1 MLFRFLRHWRSSYA
15 GIPKAIWLLALINL
29 VNRLGSMVI
38 VFITIYLTKELHF
51 SIREAG
57 YVMGFFGAGAL
68 TGAFVGGKLTDRFG
82 YYHVQLWSLV
92 ANGIML
98 ILLLPIRDFWLMCA
112 AVFVMSLT
120 GDVFRP
126 ANSVAIAR
134 NSAPENRTRS
144 ISLMRM
150 AFNMGWTISPAVGG
164 LLVAT
169 LGWKWLF
176 WVDGLTCIAAAL
188 TLRWLMPPKPA
199 DDSHQAVEHQD
210 TAPAVAS
217 PYRDRTFLW
226 FVLLT
231 MLNAVVFMQ
240 LLWTVPVFW
249 KDGYHWTEA
258 QIGLMSAVNGLLVFL
273 IEMPLVHR
281 LEGRRPQLD
290 YARIGLIMYIV
301 AYLSFVTPLG
311 ASAAALSFIVFIS
324 FGEMFV
330 MPFSSNYVYGRS
342 SGRKQGQYMAL
353 YTMAYSVANILA
365 PLFGTQVIAAWGY
378 STLWYLLAVL
388 AAVTWLGFWFL
399 GKKTNTVPA
408 VVPAQE
414 GIPGATAE
422 SVSPTVS

>member
-1 MLFRFLRHWRSSYA
+1 MLFRFFRHWRSSYT

-51 SIREAG
+51 GIREAG

-68 TGAFVGGKLTDRFG
+68 TGAFLGGKFTDRYG
-82 YYHVQLWSLV
+82 YYHVQFWSLV
-92 ANGIML
+92 GNGIML

-112 AVFVMSLT
+112 AVYFMSLT
-120 GDVFRP
+120 GDLFRP

-134 NSAPENRTRS
+134 NSQPENRTRS

-164 LLVAT
+164 VLVAT
-169 LGWKWLF
+169 LGWYWLF
-176 WVDGLTCIAAAL
+176 WVDGLTCIAAAF
-188 TLRWLMPPKPA
+188 TLRWLMPPKPSDA
-199 DDSHQAVEHQD
+199 ASPAEVHKEET
-210 TAPAVAS
+210 TAAAS
-217 PYRDRTFLW
+217 PYRDRVFLW

-240 LLWTVPVFW
+240 MLWTVPVFW
-249 KDGYHWTEA
+249 KDQFLWTEA
-258 QIGLMSAVNGLLVFL
+258 QIGLMSALNGLLVFMV
-273 IEMPLVHR
+273 EMPLIHR
-281 LEGRRPQLD
+281 LEGQRPQLY
-290 YARIGLIMYIV
+290 YARIGLILYII

-311 ASAAALSFIVFIS
+311 AFAAAFSFILFIS

-342 SGRKQGQYMAL
+342 SGSKQGQYMGL

-365 PLFGTQVIAAWGY
+365 PLFGTQVIAAWGF

-388 AAVTWLGFWFL
+388 AGITWVGFWYL
-399 GKKTNTVPA
+399 GKKTRPVARPEETT
-408 VVPAQE
+408 E
-414 GIPGATAE
+414 IE
-422 SVSPTVS
+422 SVPTLS

>member
-1 MLFRFLRHWRSSYA
+1 MLFRFYRHWRSSYI

-57 YVMGFFGAGAL
+57 YVMGFFGMGAL

-82 YYHVQLWSLV
+82 YYPVQLWSLV

-98 ILLLPIRDFWLMCA
+98 ILLIPIRDFWLMCA
-112 AVFVMSLT
+112 AVFMMSLT

-150 AFNMGWTISPAVGG
+150 AFNMGWTIAPAVGG

-169 LGWKWLF
+169 LGWFWLF

-199 DDSHQAVEHQD
+199 ETPLHPSENNEV
-210 TAPAVAS
+210 APATAS

-249 KDGYHWTEA
+249 KDHFQWTEA
-258 QIGLMSAVNGLLVFL
+258 QIGLMSALNGLLVFL

-281 LEGRRPQLD
+281 LEGRRPQLS
-290 YARIGLIMYIV
+290 YARMGLIMYII
-301 AYLSFVTPLG
+301 AYLAFVTPLG
-311 ASAAALSFIVFIS
+311 AFAAALMFTIFIS

-342 SGRKQGQYMAL
+342 SGSKQGQYMAL

-365 PLFGTQVIAAWGY
+365 PLFGTQVIAAWGF
-378 STLWYLLAVL
+378 STLWYLLSIL
-388 AAVTWLGFWFL
+388 AGITWVGFWVL
-399 GKKTNTVPA
+399 GKKTAAPNTVGS
-408 VVPAQE
+408 E
-414 GIPGATAE
+414 PGAIGE
-422 SVSPTVS
+422 PLPQTVS

>member
-1 MLFRFLRHWRSSYA
+1 MLFKFFRHWRDSYV
-15 GIPKAIWLLALINL
+15 GIPRTIWFLALINL

-51 SIREAG
+51 GIREAG

-82 YYHVQLWSLV
+82 YYPVQFWSLI
-92 ANGIML
+92 ANGVML

-112 AVFVMSLT
+112 AVYLMSLT

-169 LGWKWLF
+169 LGWTWLF
-176 WVDGLTCIAAAL
+176 WIDGITCIAAAL
-188 TLRWLMPPKPA
+188 TLRWLMPPKPE
-199 DDSHQAVEHQD
+199 DKVVETPD
-210 TAPAVAS
+210 NKEIVPAVQS
-217 PYRDRTFLW
+217 PYRDRPFLW
-226 FVLLT
+226 FALLT

-249 KDGYHWTEA
+249 KDGFQWTEA
-258 QIGLMSAVNGLLVFL
+258 RIGLMSALNGLMVFL

-281 LEGRRPQLD
+281 LEGRRPQLS
-290 YARIGLIMYIV
+290 YARMGLLMYVV
-301 AYLSFVTPLG
+301 AYLSFELPLG
-311 ASAAALSFIVFIS
+311 ASAVALMFIIFIS

-342 SGRKQGQYMAL
+342 AGSQQGQYMAL
-353 YTMAYSVANILA
+353 YTMAYSIANIIA

-378 STLWYLLAVL
+378 STLWYLLSILAV
-388 AAVTWLGFWFL
+388 VTWVGFWIL
-399 GKKTNTVPA
+399 DKKTSKPKMIETEPAPALEPSPQTVL
-408 VVPAQE
+408 
-414 GIPGATAE
+414 
-422 SVSPTVS
+422 

>member
-1 MLFRFLRHWRSSYA
+1 MLFKFYRHWRESFS
-15 GIPKAIWLLALINL
+15 GIPRAIWLLASINL

-68 TGAFVGGKLTDRFG
+68 TGAFLGGKLTDKFG
-82 YYHVQLWSLV
+82 YSPVQFWSLI
-92 ANGIML
+92 ANGVML
-98 ILLLPIRDFWLMCA
+98 ILLIPIRDFWIMCA
-112 AVFVMSLT
+112 AIFTMSVT

-150 AFNMGWTISPAVGG
+150 AFNMGWTIAPAVGG
-164 LLVAT
+164 FLVAAF
-169 LGWKWLF
+169 GWTVMF

-188 TLRWLMPPKPA
+188 TLYWLMPPKPA
-199 DDSHQAVEHQD
+199 VAASEAVENKQV
-210 TAPAVAS
+210 AVASTS
-217 PYRDRTFLW
+217 PYRDRAFLW

-231 MLNAVVFMQ
+231 LLNAMVFMQ
-240 LLWTVPVFW
+240 ILWTVPVFW
-249 KDGYHWTEA
+249 KDSYQWTESHIGIMMA
-258 QIGLMSAVNGLLVFL
+258 LNGLMVFL
-273 IEMPLVHR
+273 IEMPLVYR

-290 YARIGLIMYIV
+290 YVRMGLLMYIA
-301 AYLSFVTPLG
+301 AYLSFVTPFG
-311 ASAAALSFIVFIS
+311 ALAAALLFTVMIS
-324 FGEMFV
+324 LGEMFV

-342 SGRKQGQYMAL
+342 AGSQQGQYMAL

-378 STLWYLLAVL
+378 STLWWLLALL
-388 AAVTWLGFWFL
+388 AGITWVGFWYL
-399 GKKTNTVPA
+399 DKKSPKGKNLEKKPEEFSEMMPEAVP
-408 VVPAQE
+408 
-414 GIPGATAE
+414 
-422 SVSPTVS
+422 

>member
-1 MLFRFLRHWRSSYA
+1 MLFRFYRHWRSSYI

-57 YVMGFFGAGAL
+57 YVMGFFGIGAL

-82 YYHVQLWSLV
+82 YYPVQLWSLV

-98 ILLLPIRDFWLMCA
+98 ILLIPIRDFWLMCA
-112 AVFVMSLT
+112 AVFMMSLT

-150 AFNMGWTISPAVGG
+150 AFNMGWTIAPAVGG
-164 LLVAT
+164 VLVAT
-169 LGWKWLF
+169 LGWYWLF

-188 TLRWLMPPKPA
+188 TLRLLMPPKPL
-199 DDSHQAVEHQD
+199 DVAVHSIENKEV
-210 TAPAVAS
+210 APVVAS
-217 PYRDRTFLW
+217 PYHDRTFLW

-249 KDGYHWTEA
+249 KDGYQWTEA
-258 QIGLMSAVNGLLVFL
+258 QIGLMSALNGLMVFL

-290 YARIGLIMYIV
+290 YARMGLIMYIV
-301 AYLSFVTPLG
+301 AYLAFVTPMG
-311 ASAAALSFIVFIS
+311 AFAAALLFIIFIS
-324 FGEMFV
+324 FGEMLV

-342 SGRKQGQYMAL
+342 SGSKQGQYMAL

-378 STLWYLLAVL
+378 STLWYLLAIL
-388 AAVTWLGFWFL
+388 AGITWFGFWFL
-399 GKKTNTVPA
+399 DKKTTTKSAVGPESEIVAEPA
-408 VVPAQE
+408 PQ
-414 GIPGATAE
+414 
-422 SVSPTVS
+422 TVS

>member
-1 MLFRFLRHWRSSYA
+1 MLFRFYRHWRSSYI

-57 YVMGFFGAGAL
+57 YVMGFFGLGAL

-82 YYHVQLWSLV
+82 YYPVQFWSLV

-98 ILLLPIRDFWLMCA
+98 ILLIPIRDFWLMCA
-112 AVFVMSLT
+112 AVYLMSLT

-150 AFNMGWTISPAVGG
+150 AFNMGWTIAPAVGG
-164 LLVAT
+164 VLVAT
-169 LGWKWLF
+169 LGWFWMF

-199 DDSHQAVEHQD
+199 EKPLHPSENKAVA
-210 TAPAVAS
+210 TATAS

-249 KDGYHWTEA
+249 KDHFQWTEA
-258 QIGLMSAVNGLLVFL
+258 QIGAMSALNGLLVFL

-281 LEGRRPQLD
+281 LEGQRPQLS
-290 YARIGLIMYIV
+290 YARMGLFLYII

-311 ASAAALSFIVFIS
+311 AFAAALVFTVFIS

-342 SGRKQGQYMAL
+342 SGSKQGQYMAL

-365 PLFGTQVIAAWGY
+365 PLFGTQVIAAWGF
-378 STLWYLLAVL
+378 STLWCLLAIL
-388 AAVTWLGFWFL
+388 AGITWVGFWVL
-399 GKKTNTVPA
+399 GKKT
-408 VVPAQE
+408 
-414 GIPGATAE
+414 
-422 SVSPTVS
+422 TVSNQKPEPEAEALAEPLPQTAT

>member
-1 MLFRFLRHWRSSYA
+1 MLFRFYRHWRSSFT

-57 YVMGFFGAGAL
+57 YVMGFYGLGAL

-82 YYHVQLWSLV
+82 YYPVQLWSLI

-98 ILLLPIRDFWLMCA
+98 ILLIPIRDFWLMCA
-112 AVFVMSLT
+112 AVYMMSLT

-150 AFNMGWTISPAVGG
+150 AFNMGWTIAPAVGG
-164 LLVAT
+164 VLVAA
-169 LGWKWLF
+169 LGWYWLF
-176 WVDGLTCIAAAL
+176 WVDGLTCIAAAVA
-188 TLRWLMPPKPA
+188 LRLLMPPKRSDA
-199 DDSHQAVEHQD
+199 DVHSIENKEVASQ
-210 TAPAVAS
+210 VAS

-249 KDGYHWTEA
+249 KDGFHWTEA
-258 QIGLMSAVNGLLVFL
+258 QIGLMSALNGLMVFL

-290 YARIGLIMYIV
+290 YARMGLVMYIV
-301 AYLSFVTPLG
+301 AYLAFVTPLG
-311 ASAAALSFIVFIS
+311 AFAAALLFTVFIS
-324 FGEMFV
+324 LGEMFV

-342 SGRKQGQYMAL
+342 SGSRQGQYMAL
-353 YTMAYSVANILA
+353 YTMAYSVANIIA

-378 STLWYLLAVL
+378 SALWYLLAIL
-388 AAVTWLGFWFL
+388 AGITWVGFKIL
-399 GKKTNTVPA
+399 DKKTTTAKQSSETEPDLLVEPA
-408 VVPAQE
+408 PQ
-414 GIPGATAE
+414 
-422 SVSPTVS
+422 TVS

>member
-1 MLFRFLRHWRSSYA
+1 MLFRFFRHWRSSYA
-15 GIPKAIWLLALINL
+15 GIPRAIWFLALINL

-57 YVMGFFGAGAL
+57 YVMGFFGVGAL

-82 YYHVQLWSLV
+82 YYPVQFWSLI

-112 AVFVMSLT
+112 AVFMMSLT

-169 LGWKWLF
+169 LGWYWLF

-188 TLRWLMPPKPA
+188 TLRWLMPPKPSDA
-199 DDSHQAVEHQD
+199 AAQSIEGKAV
-210 TAPAVAS
+210 APAAAS

-249 KDGYHWTEA
+249 KDGFQWTEA
-258 QIGLMSAVNGLLVFL
+258 QIGLMSAMNGLLVFL

-281 LEGRRPQLD
+281 LEGRRSQLN
-290 YARIGLIMYIV
+290 YARMGLIMYIV

-311 ASAAALSFIVFIS
+311 AFAAALLFIIFIS
-324 FGEMFV
+324 FGEMLV

-342 SGRKQGQYMAL
+342 AGSKQGQYIGL

-378 STLWYLLAVL
+378 STLWFLLAILAVL
-388 AAVTWLGFWFL
+388 TWGGFWL
-399 GKKTNTVPA
+399 LDKKTTAAPA
-408 VVPAQE
+408 AEPLREIVSETSP
-414 GIPGATAE
+414 E
-422 SVSPTVS
+422 SVSPTIN

>member
-1 MLFRFLRHWRSSYA
+1 MLFKFFRHWRDSYV
-15 GIPKAIWLLALINL
+15 GIPRTIWFLALINL

-51 SIREAG
+51 GIREAG

-82 YYHVQLWSLV
+82 YYPVQFWSLI
-92 ANGIML
+92 ANGVML

-112 AVFVMSLT
+112 AVYLMSLT

-150 AFNMGWTISPAVGG
+150 AFNMGWTIAPAVGG

-169 LGWKWLF
+169 LGWTWLF
-176 WVDGLTCIAAAL
+176 WIDGITCIAAAL
-188 TLRWLMPPKPA
+188 TLRWLMPPKPEEKI
-199 DDSHQAVEHQD
+199 VE
-210 TAPAVAS
+210 TPENKVAIPVVVS
-217 PYRDRTFLW
+217 PYRDRPFLW
-226 FVLLT
+226 FALLT

-240 LLWTVPVFW
+240 FLWTVPVFW
-249 KDGYHWTEA
+249 KDGFQWTEA
-258 QIGLMSAVNGLLVFL
+258 QIGLMSALNGLMVFL

-281 LEGRRPQLD
+281 LEGRRPQLS
-290 YARIGLIMYIV
+290 YARMGLLMYIV
-301 AYLSFVTPLG
+301 AYLSFELPLG
-311 ASAAALSFIVFIS
+311 ASAVALMFIIFIS

-342 SGRKQGQYMAL
+342 AGNQQGQYMAL
-353 YTMAYSVANILA
+353 YTMAYSIANIAA

-388 AAVTWLGFWFL
+388 ALITWAGFWML
-399 GKKTNTVPA
+399 DKKTSKPKMIETESLPA
-408 VVPAQE
+408 LEPSPQ
-414 GIPGATAE
+414 TAL
-422 SVSPTVS
+422 

>member
-1 MLFRFLRHWRSSYA
+1 MLFRFYRHWRNSYA

-51 SIREAG
+51 GIREAG
-57 YVMGFFGAGAL
+57 YVMGFFGLGAL

-82 YYHVQLWSLV
+82 YYPVQLWSLI
-92 ANGIML
+92 ANGVML
-98 ILLLPIRDFWLMCA
+98 ILLLPIRDFWLMCG
-112 AVFVMSLT
+112 AVYLMSLT

-134 NSAPENRTRS
+134 NSTPENRTRS

-150 AFNMGWTISPAVGG
+150 AFNMGWTIAPAVGG

-169 LGWKWLF
+169 LGWYWLF
-176 WVDGLTCIAAAL
+176 WVDGLTCIAAAI
-188 TLRWLMPPKPA
+188 TLRLLMPPKPA
-199 DDSHQAVEHQD
+199 NTAARIVENKEV
-210 TAPAVAS
+210 APAVAS

-240 LLWTVPVFW
+240 FLWTVPVFW

-258 QIGLMSAVNGLLVFL
+258 QIGLMSALNGLLVFVV
-273 IEMPLVHR
+273 EMPLVHS
-281 LEGRRPQLD
+281 LDGRRPQLD
-290 YARIGLIMYIV
+290 YARVGLLLYIA

-311 ASAAALSFIVFIS
+311 AFAAALLFITFIS

-342 SGRKQGQYMAL
+342 TGNRQGQYMAL

-365 PLFGTQVIAAWGY
+365 PLFGTQVIAAWGFH
-378 STLWYLLAVL
+378 TLWYLLCVL
-388 AAVTWLGFWFL
+388 AAVTWVGFWIL
-399 GKKTNTVPA
+399 GKRTAA
-408 VVPAQE
+408 VVSLEPA
-414 GIPGATAE
+414 PE
-422 SVSPTVS
+422 SV

>member
-1 MLFRFLRHWRSSYA
+1 MLFKFFRHWRDSYV
-15 GIPKAIWLLALINL
+15 GIPRTIWFLALINL

-51 SIREAG
+51 GIREAG

-82 YYHVQLWSLV
+82 YYPVQFWSLI

-112 AVFVMSLT
+112 AVYFMSLT

-150 AFNMGWTISPAVGG
+150 AFNMGWTIAPAVGG

-169 LGWKWLF
+169 LGWTWLF
-176 WVDGLTCIAAAL
+176 WIDGITCIAAAL
-188 TLRWLMPPKPA
+188 TLRWLMPPKPE
-199 DDSHQAVEHQD
+199 DKIVE
-210 TAPAVAS
+210 TPESKEVAPVTVS

-226 FVLLT
+226 FALLT

-240 LLWTVPVFW
+240 FLWTVPVFW
-249 KDGYHWTEA
+249 KDGFQWTEA
-258 QIGLMSAVNGLLVFL
+258 QIGLMSALNGLMVFL

-281 LEGRRPQLD
+281 LEGRRPQLS
-290 YARIGLIMYIV
+290 YARMGLLMYIV
-301 AYLSFVTPLG
+301 AYLSFELPLG
-311 ASAAALSFIVFIS
+311 AWAMALMFIIFIS

-342 SGRKQGQYMAL
+342 AGSQQGQYMAL
-353 YTMAYSVANILA
+353 YTMAYSVANIIA

-378 STLWYLLAVL
+378 SILWYLLSILAV
-388 AAVTWLGFWFL
+388 VTWVGFWIL
-399 GKKTNTVPA
+399 DKRTSKPKMIETEPVPTLE
-408 VVPAQE
+408 PSPQ
-414 GIPGATAE
+414 TAL
-422 SVSPTVS
+422 

>member
-1 MLFRFLRHWRSSYA
+1 MLFRFYRHWRNSYI

-57 YVMGFFGAGAL
+57 YVMGFFGLGAL

-82 YYHVQLWSLV
+82 YQPVQFWSLI

-98 ILLLPIRDFWLMCA
+98 ILLIPIRDFWLMCA
-112 AVFVMSLT
+112 AVFMMSLT

-150 AFNMGWTISPAVGG
+150 AFNMGWTIAPAVGG
-164 LLVAT
+164 VLVAT
-169 LGWKWLF
+169 LGWFWLF

-188 TLRWLMPPKPA
+188 TLRWLLPSKPS
-199 DDSHQAVEHQD
+199 DEGIHSIENKETTQ
-210 TAPAVAS
+210 AVAS

-249 KDGYHWTEA
+249 KDSYYWTEA
-258 QIGLMSAVNGLLVFL
+258 QIGLMSALNGLMVFL

-281 LEGRRPQLD
+281 LEGRRPQLA
-290 YARIGLIMYIV
+290 YARMGLITYII
-301 AYLSFVTPLG
+301 AYLAFVTPLG
-311 ASAAALSFIVFIS
+311 SFAAALSFIVFIS
-324 FGEMFV
+324 IGEMLV

-342 SGRKQGQYMAL
+342 SGSKQGQYMAL

-378 STLWYLLAVL
+378 STLWYLLAILSVI
-388 AAVTWLGFWFL
+388 TWAGFWFL
-399 GKKTNTVPA
+399 DKKTTTALQSAQSEPE
-408 VVPAQE
+408 VV
-414 GIPGATAE
+414 AE
-422 SVSPTVS
+422 PVTQTVS

>member
-1 MLFRFLRHWRSSYA
+1 MLLKFYRHWLDSFS

-68 TGAFVGGKLTDRFG
+68 AGAFLGGKLTDRFG
-82 YYHVQLWSLV
+82 YYPVQFWSLIASGLV
-92 ANGIML
+92 L
-98 ILLLPIRDFWLMCA
+98 IALIPIRDFWVMCG
-112 AVFVMSLT
+112 AVFMMSLT

-134 NSAPENRTRS
+134 NSSPENRTRS

-150 AFNMGWTISPAVGG
+150 AFNMGWTIAPAIGG
-164 LLVAT
+164 VLVAAF
-169 LGWKWLF
+169 GWFWLF

-188 TLRWLMPPKPA
+188 VLRWLMPPKPA
-199 DDSHQAVEHQD
+199 EAKNATTADKEHDS
-210 TAPAVAS
+210 TPASLS
-217 PYRDRTFLW
+217 PYRDRPYLW

-231 MLNAVVFMQ
+231 MMNAIVFMQ

-249 KDGYHWTEA
+249 KDSFQWNESN
-258 QIGLMSAVNGLLVFL
+258 IGLMMALNGLMVFL
-273 IEMPLVHR
+273 IEMPLVYR

-290 YARIGLIMYIV
+290 YVRMGLLMYMA
-301 AYLSFVTPLG
+301 AYLSFVLPFG
-311 ASAAALSFIVFIS
+311 AVLAAVLFTVAIS
-324 FGEMFV
+324 MGEMFV

-342 SGRKQGQYMAL
+342 AGTHQGQYMGL
-353 YTMAYSVANILA
+353 YTMAYSVSNILA

-378 STLWYLLAVL
+378 YTLWWLLAL
-388 AAVTWLGFWFL
+388 IAGITWVGFWLLEKRNSRQQAANTGMSEMEIVEGL
-399 GKKTNTVPA
+399 GV
-408 VVPAQE
+408 
-414 GIPGATAE
+414 
-422 SVSPTVS
+422 

>member
-1 MLFRFLRHWRSSYA
+1 MLFRFYRHWRSSYV

-51 SIREAG
+51 GIREAG

-68 TGAFVGGKLTDRFG
+68 TGAFLGGKLTDRFG
-82 YYHVQLWSLV
+82 YYPVQFWSLIG
-92 ANGIML
+92 NGIML
-98 ILLLPIRDFWLMCA
+98 ILLLPIRDFWVMCA
-112 AVFVMSLT
+112 AVFFMSLS

-164 LLVAT
+164 VLVAT
-169 LGWKWLF
+169 LGWSWLF

-199 DDSHQAVEHQD
+199 DTPVHAAEVKEPVPVAV
-210 TAPAVAS
+210 S

-226 FVLLT
+226 FILLT

-240 LLWTVPVFW
+240 MLWTVPVFW
-249 KDGYHWTEA
+249 KDHFQWTEA
-258 QIGLMSAVNGLLVFL
+258 QIGLMSALNGLLVFL
-273 IEMPLVHR
+273 VEMPLVHR
-281 LEGRRPQLD
+281 LEGRRPQLE
-290 YARIGLIMYIV
+290 YARVGLILYII
-301 AYLSFVTPLG
+301 AYLAFVTPLG
-311 ASAAALSFIVFIS
+311 AFAAALMFIVFIS

-342 SGRKQGQYMAL
+342 SGIKQGQYMGL
-353 YTMAYSVANILA
+353 YTMAYSVANIIA
-365 PLFGTQVIAAWGY
+365 PLFGTQVIAAWGF

-388 AAVTWLGFWFL
+388 AALTWAGFWYL
-399 GKKTNTVPA
+399 GKKTAAATLQETSTEAIPA
-408 VVPAQE
+408 
-414 GIPGATAE
+414 
-422 SVSPTVS
+422 